1 MCGSAS
7 QAAPDTSAPCRT
19 DNVVYVVG
27 HKHPDTDSI
36 VSAIALAHLRQ
47 ALGHSD
53 VHPARAGAL
62 NAETQYVLARFN
74 LAVPDLLTSGRDRR
88 LILVDHNEVAQ
99 AVDDIAQASVLEVWE
114 HHRLGDLPIPHPIV
128 FHCEPLGATAT
139 LIAEQY
145 ALHDVPL
152 PAGMAGALLAA
163 IVSDT
168 LVFASPT
175 CTEKDRR
182 IARRLEAVAGV
193 DATTLGRDLLAA
205 RGDPA
210 QRLATDLVRE
220 DFKEFEFGG
229 SRVGI
234 AQVEVVDAAPL
245 LARRGEL
252 MAELRRVH
260 GERGLAHTLLLI
272 TDISRKG
279 SYVWSVGD
287 RRDVLERA
295 CGQPLVGDAIYLE
308 GWMSRKKQV
317 VPALEHAFAGTP

>member
-1 MCGSAS
+1 M
-7 QAAPDTSAPCRT
+7 
-19 DNVVYVVG
+19 VG

-47 ALGHSD
+47 ASGHSG
-53 VHPARAGAL
+53 VQPARAGAL
-62 NAETQYVLARFN
+62 NAETQYVVARFD
-74 LAVPDLLTSGRDRR
+74 LPVPQLLTSGRDRR
-88 LILVDHNEVAQ
+88 LVLVDHNEVAQ
-99 AVDDIAQASVLEVWE
+99 AVDDIADATVLEVWE

-145 ALHDVPL
+145 ALHDVPV

-182 IARRLEAVAGV
+182 VARHLEAVAGV
-193 DATTLGRDLLAA
+193 DATALGRDLLAA

-210 QRLATDLVRE
+210 QRSATDLVTG
-220 DFKEFEFGG
+220 DFKEFAFGG
-229 SRVGI
+229 ARVGI

-245 LARRGEL
+245 MARRGEL
-252 MAELRRVH
+252 MTELRRVH
-260 GERGLAHTLLLI
+260 SERGLAQTLLLI

-279 SYVWSVGD
+279 SHVWCVGN
-287 RRDVLERA
+287 RHDVLERA
-295 CGQPLVGDAIYLE
+295 FGQPLVDDAIYAE
-308 GWMSRKKQV
+308 GWMSRKTQV
-317 VPALEHAFAGTP
+317 VPAMEHAFAGAP